1 MAFPLSIKIRDISF
15 FAFTGL
21 PLFVTLFFFHSE
33 ISPTFAL
40 ELQHPKYQLQERKNS
55 GGQVDRNEGIKP
67 VEIAGEKLA
76 LVSVFLNAP
85 DLNRERLGDTYRLGF
100 FLREAEN
107 HVNLQVRD
115 YNSFNWK
122 YHYWMLPTRKKYDRG
137 FKEFAWDAALPQE
150 LGIRLEDLGAVAL
163 LGGYGH
169 PVITPLLL
177 YGAPLPSQM
186 QVKGCRFI
194 FIPNE
199 TMTVEYRL
207 SPKSEESGVIL
218 ESTGEKWSKDQR
230 RTISWEGQDHT
241 GKPAPEGSYI
251 LRLTAKISSPGRP
264 AERIPYDYEFYYK
277 PEIALS
283 P

>member
-1 MAFPLSIKIRDISF
+1 MAFLSSIKTRDRSL
-15 FAFTGL
+15 FALAGFL
-21 PLFVTLFFFHSE
+21 LFVTLFLFPPE
-33 ISPTFAL
+33 VSPTFAL
-40 ELQHPKYQLQERKNS
+40 DLQHPKYQLQERKNPGS
-55 GGQVDRNEGIKP
+55 QVDRSEGIKP
-67 VEIAGEKLA
+67 VEIAGEKLS

-85 DLNRERLGDTYRLGF
+85 DQQREKPGDTYRLGF

-107 HVNLQVRD
+107 RVNLQVRD
-115 YNSFNWK
+115 YNSFNGK

-137 FKEFAWDAALPQE
+137 FREFAWDAALPQE

-169 PVITPLLL
+169 PVLAPLLL
-177 YGAPLPSQM
+177 HDVPFPSQM

-207 SPKSEESGVIL
+207 SPKSEEFRTFL
-218 ESTGEKWSKDQR
+218 ESTSEKWSKDQK
-230 RTISWEGQDHT
+230 RTISWGGQDDT

-251 LRLTAKISSPGRP
+251 LKLTAKISSPGKP
-264 AERIPYDYEFYYK
+264 AE
-277 PEIALS
+277 
-283 P
+283 